1 VTDGDSSAERPGDP
15 EVAWL
20 LARERGLAAAAPSG
34 ELERAHDRL
43 AAALAALPAVPS
55 DPGWQDRILAHI
67 DGPPSGSVVPLRPRR
82 PRLRW
87 VAVAAP
93 ALAAAAAVA
102 LWLGRDPRRA
112 DPELLSVTVRAGEA
126 PRRGGDPATVG
137 DVLEASA
144 PAGAELR
151 IYRGDHA
158 LIVRCPGDAACASS
172 GDGGARVAW
181 PLTAPGRYRAVAL
194 SGPAAS
200 TVPRS
205 GDLDADLA
213 AAARAGVRVTAGPA
227 IDVD

>member
-1 VTDGDSSAERPGDP
+1 MTDETSGERPRDP

-20 LARERGLAAAAPSG
+20 LARERGQAAAAPSG

-55 DPGWQDRILAHI
+55 EPGWQDRILARV
-67 DGPPSGSVVPLRPRR
+67 DGATPDGVVPLRPRR
-82 PRLRW
+82 PRTGRW

-112 DPELLSVTVRAGEA
+112 DPDLLSVTVRAGEA

-151 IYRGDHA
+151 VYRGDHA
-158 LIVRCPGDAACASS
+158 LVVRCPGAATCSTSAT
-172 GDGGARVAW
+172 AVQVAW
-181 PLTAPGRYRAVAL
+181 PLNAPGRYRAVAL
-194 SGPAAS
+194 SGSAVPAVS
-200 TVPRS
+200 TS

-213 AAARAGVRVTAGPA
+213 AAARAGVRVTVGPT
-227 IDVD
+227 IDVE